1 MATAKRAQGA
11 QSHVAIAFESDF
23 GTTPST
29 GGVIAPI
36 ISSSVKASQNLND
49 STVIR
54 GDRNPAAPFRG
65 NIDTSGSLT
74 IPMGVIDIGYWLKAA
89 FGQPT
94 SKATG
99 TDPNKKNEHVFK
111 IGNTMPSLTIEQGYP
126 DIGVFQQFAGV
137 RISKLSFKFG
147 GDSELSATVDVMG
160 CKETLAA
167 ATFDAAAKAITF
179 LPFQNLNAT
188 IKEGGV
194 SVANILS
201 CDIDFDFGL
210 DGDSYAIG
218 GEGFRT
224 YIDPGIV
231 AISGTIKAFF
241 QNKTLLEKAVNGTE
255 SSLELALTQ
264 DKWSLNIKLPE
275 LVYERQSPGIDGP
288 KGVNIELPFK
298 AYYRADSNKSASV
311 ITLIN
316 NQEQY

>member
-1 MATAKRAQGA
+1 MATAKRAQGS
-11 QSHVAIAFESDF
+11 QSHVAIAFEADF

-29 GGVIAPI
+29 GGVITPI

-74 IPMGVIDIGYWLKAA
+74 VPVGVIDIGYWLKAA

-94 SKATG
+94 SNTTG
-99 TDPNKKNEHVFK
+99 QAPNKKSEHIFK

-126 DIGVFQQFAGV
+126 DVNVFQQFAGV
-137 RISKLSFKFG
+137 RVSKLGFKFG
-147 GDSELSATVDVMG
+147 GDSELTASVDVMG

-167 ATFDAAAKAITF
+167 TTFDAAAKAVNF

-194 SVANILS
+194 TVANILS
-201 CDIDFDFGL
+201 CDINFDFGL

-218 GEGFRT
+218 GKGFRT

-231 AISGTIKAFF
+231 SISGTIKAFF
-241 QNKTLLEKAVNGTE
+241 QSKDLLNKAVNGTE
-255 SSLELALTQ
+255 SSLELRLEQ
-264 DKWSLNIKLPE
+264 DDWSLTFKLPE

-288 KGVNIELPFK
+288 RGVNIELPFK
-298 AYYRADSNKSASV
+298 AYYRADAGRSASI
-311 ITLIN
+311 ITLVN

>member
-1 MATAKRAQGA
+1 MATAKRAQGS
-11 QSHVAIAFESDF
+11 QSHVAIAFEADF
-23 GTTPST
+23 GTTPTT
-29 GGVIAPI
+29 GGVITPI

-74 IPMGVIDIGYWLKAA
+74 VPVGVIDIGYWLKAA

-94 SKATG
+94 SNTTG
-99 TDPNKKNEHVFK
+99 QAPNKKSEHVFK

-126 DIGVFQQFAGV
+126 DVNVFQQFAGV
-137 RISKLSFKFG
+137 RVSKLGFKFG
-147 GDSELSATVDVMG
+147 GDAELNASVDVMG
-160 CKETLAA
+160 CKETLATT
-167 ATFDAAAKAITF
+167 TFDAAAKALNF

-194 SVANILS
+194 TVANILS
-201 CDIDFDFGL
+201 CDINFDFGL

-218 GEGFRT
+218 GKGFRT

-231 AISGTIKAFF
+231 SISGTIKAFF
-241 QNKTLLEKAVNGTE
+241 QNKDLLNKAVNGTE
-255 SSLELALTQ
+255 SSLELRLEQ
-264 DKWSLNIKLPE
+264 DDWSLTFKLPE

-288 KGVNIELPFK
+288 RGVNIELPFK
-298 AYYRADSNKSASV
+298 AYYRADAGKSAAI
-311 ITLIN
+311 ITLVN